1 MKYDLNYGAKKS
13 IRYQFIKELYSRYQL
28 QAHDLQG
35 YVQEPSRVA
44 SQEPPQ
50 DYTQGSSRSPA
61 HGYPQSSMDN
71 TQGNQLG
78 SQSGSQLGSGL
89 YGSSTQQYIFL
100 PSDPDELVDQLKLL
114 YFEKV
119 GGNDSFL
126 INEQTIAIID
136 KLLEYEC
143 ISPSQH
149 QNIRSSMQSNLIT
162 ACNV

>member
-1 MKYDLNYGAKKS
+1 M
-13 IRYQFIKELYSRYQL
+13 
-28 QAHDLQG
+28 QAHDSQG
-35 YVQEPSRVA
+35 YVQEPLRVA

-50 DYTQGSSRSPA
+50 DYRQGSS

-89 YGSSTQQYIFL
+89 REAAQGCARSYARSSTEQYIFL
-100 PSDPDELVDQLKLL
+100 PSDPDDLVDQLKLL

-126 INEQTIAIID
+126 INEQIIAIID
-136 KLLEYEC
+136 KLLDYEC

-149 QNIRSSMQSNLIT
+149 QNIRSSTQSSLIT